1 MPMPPSLDLDRVDAY
16 RLEPARSPEDWA
28 AYHAIRREAIFAA
41 LLPGV
46 LYDPDYPDEFL
57 PDHFPYVLKHHGAV
71 VGVMRIDL
79 IDDRRAGFRLI
90 AVRPDVQR
98 GGHGRVLMALAEQR
112 AREMGRSEAIIN
124 AHPTALGFYLGL
136 GYVEGDFVD
145 AGPLPPGTIRVGK
158 AL

>member
-1 MPMPPSLDLDRVDAY
+1 MPMPIGLDAY
-16 RLEPARSPEDWA
+16 RLELAQSPEDWA

-57 PDHFPYVLKHHGAV
+57 PDHFPYVLKRHGEV

-79 IDDRRAGFRLI
+79 IDAQRAGFRLI
-90 AVRPDVQR
+90 AVRPDLQR
-98 GGHGRVLMALAEQR
+98 GGHGRVLMALAERR
-112 AREMGRSEAIIN
+112 ARELGRLEAVIN
-124 AHPTALGFYLGL
+124 AHHTALGFYLGL
-136 GYVEGDFVD
+136 GYAEGAWVD
-145 AGPLPPGTIRVGK
+145 AGPPPPGTVRVGK